1 MQQHIDINQLI
12 QLSPAKVFSLANNET
27 ISLNY
32 FAYDSVEEVEKV
44 IEMSKKSGI
53 VHSTLKF
60 LAKQCNI
67 GYLIALLNSYGEFKI
82 ENVMSNSQIY
92 YIVIIK
98 NGNEQ
103 NEVGEFTYTADE
115 LCAALWSAVSNHVL

>member
-27 ISLNY
+27 IALNY
-32 FAYDSVEEVEKV
+32 FTYDSVEEVEQV

-53 VHSTLKF
+53 THSTLKF

-67 GYLIALLNSYGEFKI
+67 GFLTALLNHYGDFKI
-82 ENVMSNSQIY
+82 ENLSSDLERQYSVSF
-92 YIVIIK
+92 K
-98 NGNEQ
+98 NHK
-103 NEVGEFTYTADE
+103 EVDEFTYTADE
-115 LCAALWSAVSNHVL
+115 LCDALWMAVSKHIL

>member
-32 FAYDSVEEVEKV
+32 FAYESVEEVEQV
-44 IEMSKKSGI
+44 INMSKKNGI
-53 VHSTLKF
+53 AHSTLKF

-67 GYLIALLNSYGEFKI
+67 GYLTAMLNYYGDFRI
-82 ENVMSNSQIY
+82 ENLFSDLGRQYSVS
-92 YIVIIK
+92 IK
-98 NGNEQ
+98 NHKEAD
-103 NEVGEFTYTADE
+103 EFTYTADE
-115 LCAALWSAVSNHVL
+115 LCDALWMAVSKHIL